1 MKKQKNKQVIKASK
15 LAKAENMKKK
25 VITVQNAE
33 GEPETQVEILIQ
45 NKIGFTPKVSV
56 IIPVYNVEEYLREC
70 LDSIVKQ
77 TLREIEIICVDDG
90 STDNSLEILKEYA
103 LKDNRITVMVQENSG
118 SGKSRNNG
126 INNAK
131 GEFIAFMDSDDF
143 YPSHK
148 TLENMH
154 TKACKYNVNICGGSL
169 NQLKD
174 GKIIT
179 DPKLFEDGYIFE
191 KEGIINYK
199 DYQFDYG
206 YWRFIYKRQFLK
218 KNQLYFPDYLRQQD
232 PPFFIKAM
240 ATAQQFYALTEA
252 TYVYRVSHKVIQWT
266 ERKAFDMFQGIED
279 GLKYS
284 LMFNLKKLH
293 IQQALRINAWT
304 FRTAL
309 AETIKYDKVRKQA
322 QKAVQTIDVSLL
334 KQNGINLK
342 LDCIYSSIIEN
353 NIFISVIIPVYNA
366 EKYLNR
372 CIDSVLNQTLTNIEI
387 ICINDGSTDKS
398 LDILEK
404 YAQQDKRIKIITQ
417 KNKGL
422 SAARNTGIKQANC
435 PFIYFIDSDDWI
447 EHDTLEKA
455 ISKMTGDIDIVSWG
469 ANIINEGLSKNNR
482 GIIIGREYHKI
493 KLIGQKNIDE
503 NIILQSTYTV
513 WNKLFKK
520 EIINKFKLKFAEGK
534 LFEDNDFTI
543 MYMLHCRQGYYLG
556 EYLYNY
562 SQRPNSI
569 MEKVRALKCD
579 KTIDNLY
586 IFDNLYKHCQTY
598 NILERWK
605 KLLTCRYLI
614 HLRNA
619 YIFAPESM
627 RKQIRQ
633 EASKLAKHYKA
644 EIFTSPVV
652 SKLQKKEYSKIREV
666 NEIIISLTSYPA
678 RIHTVNQTI
687 ESLLNQT
694 MKADKVILWLA
705 PEQFPNKEQD
715 LPLQLLELKEKGLT
729 IDWYHDIKSYKKLIP
744 TLKKY
749 PEDIIITVD
758 DDAIYTPDLIKE
770 LYMEHTKN
778 PQDIQCCRAHKIK
791 IGLRNILPYKKW
803 EWFNILKTGQK
814 GYNIFFTGLGGVLYP
829 PHCLNER
836 VFNEKKIMDLCPI
849 GDDIWFWAHAL
860 LKKTK
865 INIIKKDLRYPQLII
880 GTQEN
885 ALWRKNVENDMN
897 DIQIHAIIK
906 EYPEILQYLKVEKQK
921 TIYMAYSKL
930 VWNLGQYYKLKNNYE
945 TAVCR
950 QLKSM
955 RIDIKNFGKAD
966 NNIDIMT
973 TAKTFA
979 PAWFTNEQGHG
990 YTVESMHKK
999 EILTLKC
1006 SGFGKLRLDFKAADK
1021 RCNGKRFPLWV
1032 DYKSIKIN
1040 GKEILSVPVET
1051 WHDKPFRYEMPVKDG
1066 QVVKVEVMQQYH
1078 QYSKDELKDVI
1089 LKLNPSSDYIREN
1102 INKLTNKIY
1111 REITERK
1118 KISWF
1123 SKKEMISS
1131 QQILAS
1137 IAALNSRIEKLEKES
1152 HLQQEQILEAIKAL
1166 GK

>member
-1 MKKQKNKQVIKASK
+1 MTA
-15 LAKAENMKKK
+15 
-25 VITVQNAE
+25 
-33 GEPETQVEILIQ
+33 
-45 NKIGFTPKVSV
+45 KVSV
-56 IIPVYNVEEYLREC
+56 ITPIYNREQWVENLLC
-70 LDSIVKQ
+70 NLQKQ
-77 TLREIEIICVDDG
+77 TLKEIEFIIIDDG
-90 STDNSLEILKEYA
+90 SADKTYEILKEKVGGDKRFY
-103 LKDNRITVMVQENSG
+103 LIKSPEN
-118 SGKSRNNG
+118 
-126 INNAK
+126 K
-131 GEFIAFMDSDDF
+131 G
-143 YPSHK
+143 PSH
-148 TLENMH
+148 
-154 TKACKYNVNICGGSL
+154 
-169 NQLKD
+169 
-174 GKIIT
+174 
-179 DPKLFEDGYIFE
+179 
-191 KEGIINYK
+191 
-199 DYQFDYG
+199 
-206 YWRFIYKRQFLK
+206 
-218 KNQLYFPDYLRQQD
+218 
-232 PPFFIKAM
+232 
-240 ATAQQFYALTEA
+240 
-252 TYVYRVSHKVIQWT
+252 
-266 ERKAFDMFQGIED
+266 
-279 GLKYS
+279 
-284 LMFNLKKLH
+284 
-293 IQQALRINAWT
+293 
-304 FRTAL
+304 
-309 AETIKYDKVRKQA
+309 
-322 QKAVQTIDVSLL
+322 
-334 KQNGINLK
+334 
-342 LDCIYSSIIEN
+342 
-353 NIFISVIIPVYNA
+353 
-366 EKYLNR
+366 
-372 CIDSVLNQTLTNIEI
+372 
-387 ICINDGSTDKS
+387 
-398 LDILEK
+398 
-404 YAQQDKRIKIITQ
+404 
-417 KNKGL
+417 
-422 SAARNTGIKQANC
+422 ARNIGLVQARGEYVGFFDC
-435 PFIYFIDSDDWI
+435 DDAIPSDYFASLY
-447 EHDTLEKA
+447 HQAKA
-455 ISKMTGDIDIVSWG
+455 QNIDIVSWG

-1032 DYKSIKIN
+1032 DYKSIKID
-1040 GKEILSVPVET
+1040 GKEILSAPVET

-1066 QVVKVEVMQQYH
+1066 QIVKVEVVQQYH

-1131 QQILAS
+1131 QQLLAS
-1137 IAALNSRIEKLEKES
+1137 ITALNSRIKKLEKES